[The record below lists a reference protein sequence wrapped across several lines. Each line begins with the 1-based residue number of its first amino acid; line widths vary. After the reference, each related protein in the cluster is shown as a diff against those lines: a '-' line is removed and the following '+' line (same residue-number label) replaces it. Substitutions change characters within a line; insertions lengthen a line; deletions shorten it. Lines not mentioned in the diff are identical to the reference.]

1 MKSLCELKEVFKTI
15 FVFDSLLQKEFS
27 LSLNECLLVCAL
39 AKEKRSSGEMA
50 HELGLSPS
58 RISRILGKLE
68 KKHLIGRAIAKDDK
82 RKMIF
87 ALTSE
92 GDKKVDQ
99 IHSSSLQVPEI
110 KLMS

>member
-1 MKSLCELKEVFKTI
+1 MESLCELKEVFKTI
-15 FVFDSLLQKEFS
+15 FVFDNLLQKEFD

-39 AKEKRSSGEMA
+39 AKEKRSSGEIS

-68 KKHLIGRAIAKDDK
+68 KKKLIGRAIAEDDK

-87 ALTSE
+87 SLTRE
-92 GDKKVDQ
+92 GEKKVDQ
-99 IHSSSLQVPEI
+99 LHRSPLQVPVI
-110 KLMS
+110 KLG